1 MVIFRIQLTIMM
13 ALIIPYL
20 INLKNFSIGVDNLN
34 LSVYNLSRNLIKLS
48 QLMSKSLSNKAKSDV
63 TLKDIAEV
71 VGKSVAAVSRALND
85 YDDIS
90 PDTRTHIKQV
100 AHEMGYTPN
109 LSARRLQKRTTDTI
123 GLILPVL
130 LPRNADP
137 FYSEILAGVTNE
149 STQQGFDVLVATH
162 VNGSDENEM
171 YHRLIDRHRADGMI
185 IVRPRWH
192 DERIAMMAQRQF
204 PHVVVGKPEFDDEV
218 LSITDDVVEGATIL
232 VNHLIVQGHKR
243 IGVVNTPTNLV
254 SSAQF
259 LVGFKN
265 AMLQAGLEIDK
276 DLIETSNF
284 TPKGGYRAGQL
295 LLSKPEPPTAIIV
308 ADDIPALGVM
318 AAAQDQGLEIG
329 HDLAVTGYGNALL
342 AEHAQPPLTT
352 IQRSTYNFAGQA
364 CKMLIAKLKGKDV
377 EDPPMVKPSLIIRQS
392 SDLALWL

>member
-1 MVIFRIQLTIMM
+1 
-13 ALIIPYL
+13 
-20 INLKNFSIGVDNLN
+20 
-34 LSVYNLSRNLIKLS
+34 
-48 QLMSKSLSNKAKSDV
+48 MSKSATSKVKADV

-85 YDDIS
+85 HNDIS
-90 PDTRTHIKQV
+90 SNTRTYIKQV
-100 AHEMGYTPN
+100 AQEMGYTPN
-109 LSARRLQKRTTDTI
+109 LSARRLQKRSTDTI

-130 LPRNADP
+130 SPRSADP

-149 STQQGFDVLVATH
+149 STRQGFDVLVSAH
-162 VNGSDENEM
+162 VNGMDESEM
-171 YHRLIDRHRADGMI
+171 YHRLIDGRRVDGMI
-185 IVRPRWH
+185 IVRPRWR
-192 DERIAMMAQRQF
+192 DERLTVVAQRQF

-218 LSITDDVVEGATIL
+218 LSITDDMVEGATIL

-243 IGVVNTPTNLV
+243 IGVVNTPLDLV
-254 SSAQF
+254 SSAKF
-259 LVGFKN
+259 LAGFKN
-265 AMLQAGLEIDK
+265 SMLQAGLGINEG
-276 DLIETSNF
+276 LIETSNF

-352 IQRSTYNFAGQA
+352 IQRSTYNFAEQA
-364 CKMLIAKLKGKDV
+364 CEMLIAKLKGKDV
-377 EDPPMVKPSLIIRQS
+377 KDPPMVKPSLIIRQS